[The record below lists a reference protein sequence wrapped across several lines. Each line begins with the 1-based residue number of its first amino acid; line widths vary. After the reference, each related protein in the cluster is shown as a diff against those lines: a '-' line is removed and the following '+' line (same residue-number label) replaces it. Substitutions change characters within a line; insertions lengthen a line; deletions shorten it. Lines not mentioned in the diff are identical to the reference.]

1 MNKKRPTFYILDDQG
16 NPIPEPDLRRWEEW
30 FACFENRALKHDTVS
45 RSARV
50 STVFVG
56 LDYNFWRKGPP
67 LLWETMILGGRHGGT
82 CERYASRKDAVA
94 GHVRALEIARGKAGL
109 ARQWPRGLSMSVQD
123 RNVTRR
129 AK

>member
-30 FACFENRALKHDTVS
+30 FACFENRA
-45 RSARV
+45 
-50 STVFVG
+50 
-56 LDYNFWRKGPP
+56 
-67 LLWETMILGGRHGGT
+67 LWETMILGGRHGGT

-109 ARQWPRGLSMSVQD
+109 ARP
-123 RNVTRR
+123 
-129 AK
+129 